1 MTEWVPRRQ
10 ALRWVLAA
18 VVMVAVTVMMVVYR
32 GAFDQVHVVLVYLL
46 VVLFAS
52 ASSGRALGITVAC
65 AGFFLIDYYFQPP
78 YGEVTVGKPLDWLA
92 LFAFLITALVSTN
105 LLARA
110 RSEAQEARRRTIEVE
125 SLARLGSETLSAGRA
140 EDAPVRI
147 AETIKTALGMSE
159 CSITATTDSVTPV
172 WSSTPDGSVREIV
185 IPLMV
190 QNRVVGALRL
200 ANAAPVPLDAAHK
213 RFLDAIAY
221 YAALALDR
229 VRLVAEAERAEALRE
244 ADRLKDIVLAS
255 VSHDLRTPLTTIKA
269 LAQSEALQGSEGA
282 AAIEEQADRLTRLV
296 SDLLDL
302 SRLKS
307 GGFSATPE
315 LNTAEDLIGAAVRQ
329 TRGLFD
335 GRPVRAVIDLASPA
349 LVGYFDF
356 AQSLRVLGNF
366 LENAARYSPP
376 SESVELAARRE
387 RDALVF
393 SVSDRGPGVPDADRG
408 RIFEPFYRSASSA
421 PDAAA
426 RAGLGLSIARTLAQ
440 IQGGSVAYAPRPGG
454 GAIFELRLP
463 ASELRADAL
472 ETVEQTV

>member
-1 MTEWVPRRQ
+1 MREMALRQ
-10 ALRWVLAA
+10 ALRWGLAA
-18 VVMVAVTVMMVVYR
+18 VVTAAVTAMMVHYR

-46 VVLFAS
+46 IVLFAS
-52 ASSGRALGITVAC
+52 ASSGRALGITLAC
-65 AGFFLIDYYFQPP
+65 AGFVLIDYYFQPP
-78 YGEVTVGKPLDWLA
+78 YGQVAVGKPLDWVA
-92 LFAFLITALVSTN
+92 LIAFLVTALVSTN
-105 LLARA
+105 LLTRA
-110 RSEAQEARRRTIEVE
+110 LSEAEEARRRTIEVE

-140 EDAPVRI
+140 EEAPSRI
-147 AETIKTALGMSE
+147 VEIIKTALSMSE
-159 CSITATTDSVTPV
+159 CSITASTDEGVPV
-172 WSSTPDGSVREIV
+172 WSTTPEGLVREVV
-185 IPLMV
+185 IPLRV
-190 QNRVVGALRL
+190 QDRVVGALRL
-200 ANAAPVPLDAAHK
+200 ANGTPVALDAAHK

-329 TRGLFD
+329 TRGLFE
-335 GRPVRAVIDLASPA
+335 GRPVRAVIDLESPA
-349 LVGYFDF
+349 LVGFFDF

-376 SESVELAARRE
+376 SESVELAARRDGDE
-387 RDALVF
+387 LVF
-393 SVSDRGPGVPDADRG
+393 SVSDRGPGVPDADRA
-408 RIFEPFYRSASSA
+408 RIFEPFYRSAGSA

-426 RAGLGLSIARTLAQ
+426 RAGLGLSIARTLAH
-440 IQGGSVAYAPRPGG
+440 IQGGSVTYRPRPDG
-454 GAIFELRLP
+454 GAVFELRLP
-463 ASELRADAL
+463 ASELQADAL
-472 ETVEQTV
+472 EPIEQTA

>member
-1 MTEWVPRRQ
+1 MIEWVPRRQ

-18 VVMVAVTVMMVVYR
+18 VVMTAVTAMMVLYR

-52 ASSGRALGITVAC
+52 ASSGRALGVTVAC
-65 AGFFLIDYYFQPP
+65 AGFVLIDYYFQPP

-110 RSEAQEARRRTIEVE
+110 RSEAEEARRRTIEVE

-140 EDAPVRI
+140 EEAPVRI
-147 AETIKTALGMSE
+147 AETIKSALGMSE

-172 WSSTPDGSVREIV
+172 WSSTADGSVREIV

-190 QNRVVGALRL
+190 QNRIVGALRL

-307 GGFSATPE
+307 GGFAATPE

-387 RDALVF
+387 GDALVF

-440 IQGGSVAYAPRPGG
+440 IQGGSVTYSPRPGG
-454 GAIFELRLP
+454 GAVFELRLP

-472 ETVEQTV
+472 ETIEQAV